1 MINLNQILVLILLCL
16 LIFGDLPK
24 TLNNF
29 KSFLSKSNKPPK
41 KKQEKRELNP

>member
-24 TLNNF
+24 TISNF
-29 KSFLSKSNKPPK
+29 KSFLAKSNKISK
-41 KKQEKRELNP
+41 KKKNRKKGT

>member
-41 KKQEKRELNP
+41 KKKNRKKGN